1 MEQPPS
7 SAASPRVAP
16 LESAA
21 ETAPAP
27 SSHPDDAAGA
37 TSMVSRAAIEL
48 VLTMRARQIDQYG
61 HTPEAD
67 MARPIGALIKPAS
80 IYFQRLREDL
90 SCNAPLDTL
99 EKDAAAL
106 GAMVLAIID
115 RIQGEREKRNG

>member
-37 TSMVSRAAIEL
+37 TSMVSRAALEL
-48 VLTMRARQIDQYG
+48 VLTARTRQIDYFG
-61 HTPEAD
+61 HTPQAD
-67 MARPIGALIKPAS
+67 MAAPIAALLKPIGH
-80 IYFQRLREDL
+80 YFQRLREDI

-99 EKDAAAL
+99 EKDAARL
-106 GAMVLAIID
+106 GAMALALLD